1 MDRRAFLTIVSGS
14 IASVP
19 LAAGAQQAGRV
30 DRIGYMSVVSHQTAE
45 PLMVIF
51 LRALRDLSWIEGR
64 NLRVEWRWADGK
76 VERLSG
82 FATELAKLNVDL
94 IVAPQSDSAL
104 AAKRVTR
111 TIPIVHVVAGDPVA
125 DGLVTSLARPGGN
138 VTGLTIAPSPEIAG
152 KRLELLKEAT
162 GAPRIAVLWNPA
174 RRYPYV
180 ELAQREVNASAQV
193 LGIKLRVVEASGP
206 DQFAAAFAGMARGH
220 TEALLTLEDS
230 MFWLNRRVLAEIEAE
245 HRLPTMH
252 PLREHV
258 EAGSLMAYGPDLRD
272 LFRRAATYVDR
283 ILKGAKPGDLPVEQP
298 TKFELVINLKTAKAL
313 GLTIPPSL
321 LARADQVLE

>member
-1 MDRRAFLTIVSGS
+1 
-14 IASVP
+14 
-19 LAAGAQQAGRV
+19 
-30 DRIGYMSVVSHQTAE
+30 
-45 PLMVIF
+45 
-51 LRALRDLSWIEGR
+51 LRDLGWIEGR

-111 TIPIVHVVAGDPVA
+111 TIPIVHVLAGDPIA
-125 DGLVTSLARPGGN
+125 DGLATSLARSGGN
-138 VTGLTIAPSPEIAG
+138 VTGLTMTPSPEIAG
-152 KRLELLKEAT
+152 KRLELLKETT
-162 GAPRIAVLWNPA
+162 GASRIAVLRNPA
-174 RRYPYV
+174 RRYPYI

-193 LGIKLRVVEASGP
+193 LGIQLRVVEAGGP
-206 DQFAAAFAGMARGH
+206 DQFEAAFAAMVRGR

-230 MFWLNRRVLAEIEAE
+230 MFWLHRRVLAEIEAKY
-245 HRLPTMH
+245 RLPTMH
-252 PLREHV
+252 DLREYV

-272 LFRRAATYVDR
+272 LFRRAATYVDK
-283 ILKGAKPGDLPVEQP
+283 ILKGAKPADLPIEQP

-313 GLTIPPSL
+313 GLTIPQSL
-321 LARADQVLE
+321 LLRADEVIE